1 MPQKI
6 SRRDFSKKAAAV
18 AAGIAAAPLLRAQ
31 DSTPADKPPVT
42 DAEIQAV
49 QDKLSKPLSEEA
61 KKILRDDLSS
71 QKTDTKN
78 RLKTSLPENSEPC
91 FTFIPTSKE
100 GRS

>member
-1 MPQKI
+1 MPQRI
-6 SRRDFSKKAAAV
+6 SRRDFTKRAAGV

-31 DSTPADKPPVT
+31 AATPSDKPPVS

-49 QDKLSKPLSEEA
+49 QDKLAKPLSEEA
-61 KKILRDDLSS
+61 KKILHDDLSS

-78 RLKTSLPENSEPC
+78 RLKTRLPENSEPC
-91 FTFIPTSKE
+91 FTYVPTSKE